1 MFFLCVCNNIK
12 LKQLRRQSVQSKS
25 LKRILGAEN
34 TIFNLGRRE
43 EKVTYKRLKQ
53 NFRGKKSTFR
63 LKK

>member
-43 EKVTYKRLKQ
+43 EKVTYKRFKQ